1 MANRMF
7 NQFQGTLEKGVVTL
21 FAEVSFGASGAPT
34 LVRGKG
40 IASVSRT
47 STGLFV
53 VALQDSYILTLG
65 LGSAWKGTGAP
76 AGNEV
81 VLDTDSVANGTPA
94 VTLKVY
100 TSAGALVD
108 PASGESVLL
117 SFTLSNSTAL

>member
-53 VALQDSYILTLG
+53 VTLQDSYILTLG

>member
-1 MANRMF
+1 MF

-53 VALQDSYILTLG
+53 VTLQDSYILTLG
-65 LGSAWKGTGAP
+65 LGSAWKGTAAP

-81 VLDTDSVANGTPA
+81 VLDTDGVANGTPA

-100 TSAGALVD
+100 TAAGALVD

>member
-7 NQFQGTLEKGVVTL
+7 NQFQGTLEKGVVNL
-21 FAEVSFGASGAPT
+21 YAEVSFGAAGAPT

-40 IASVSRT
+40 IASVAKSA
-47 STGLFV
+47 TGTFV
-53 VALQDSYILTLG
+53 VTLQDSYILTLG
-65 LGSAWKGTGAP
+65 LGSAWKGTVSP

-81 VLDTDSVANGTPA
+81 VLNSDDVANGTPA

-100 TSAGALVD
+100 TAAGAAVD

-117 SFTLSNSTAL
+117 ALTLSNSTAL